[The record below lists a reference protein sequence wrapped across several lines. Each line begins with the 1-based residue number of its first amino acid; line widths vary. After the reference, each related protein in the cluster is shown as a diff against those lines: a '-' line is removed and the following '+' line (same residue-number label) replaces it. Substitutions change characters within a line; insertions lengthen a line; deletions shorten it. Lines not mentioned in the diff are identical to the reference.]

1 MPESICPNLCLLG
14 HLVKNAYRVRDE
26 SIANLKSKGELEKA
40 ELNLLRAPLTL
51 ISRHRSVCKRCK
63 FNDALLDAQQ
73 GRGSTLMAG
82 TSQTQ

>member
-1 MPESICPNLCLLG
+1 MPESICPSLRLLG
-14 HLVKNAYRVRDE
+14 HLVKNAYRLRDDC
-26 SIANLKSKGELEKA
+26 IANVKSKGELEKA
-40 ELNLLRAPLTL
+40 ELNLLRAHNL
-51 ISRHRSVCKRCK
+51 ISGHRSVCKRCK

>member
-40 ELNLLRAPLTL
+40 ELNLLRAHNL

-63 FNDALLDAQQ
+63 FNDALLDAK
-73 GRGSTLMAG
+73 L
-82 TSQTQ
+82 TQLEP